1 MSTATHSSNAL
12 LYQRVL
18 VTGST
23 GFLGAYI
30 VKALVEKG
38 HQVRALRRASA
49 TTPDF
54 IAPEI
59 WSKVEWIEGD
69 ILDLG
74 SLDEAMESVDAI
86 VHAAALVSFR
96 PGDRSALLQV
106 NQDGT
111 ANVVNMAL
119 EKGVSR
125 LVYISSVA
133 ALGRTADGQTVNEQ
147 KKWTDSKVNT
157 QYAISKHKAEME
169 VWRGAAE
176 GLSTVI
182 LNPSTILGFGN
193 WNQSSCAIFKHA
205 YKEFPYYTEGVN
217 GFVGVEDVA
226 RITEW
231 MLNSKIDQERF
242 IVNAENWSFEALLN
256 TIAKLM
262 HKKPPSRKAT
272 AGMSEFA
279 WRWEAF
285 KSWFSKEPPLL
296 TRESARVAQ
305 SKTYFDNQKII
316 QAIPGF
322 SFTPIKQVIEES
334 ATLYLRRA
342 NN

>member
-1 MSTATHSSNAL
+1 
-12 LYQRVL
+12 
-18 VTGST
+18 
-23 GFLGAYI
+23 
-30 VKALVEKG
+30 
-38 HQVRALRRASA
+38 
-49 TTPDF
+49 
-54 IAPEI
+54 
-59 WSKVEWIEGD
+59 
-69 ILDLG
+69 
-74 SLDEAMESVDAI
+74 
-86 VHAAALVSFR
+86 
-96 PGDRSALLQV
+96 
-106 NQDGT
+106 
-111 ANVVNMAL
+111 
-119 EKGVSR
+119 
-125 LVYISSVA
+125 
-133 ALGRTADGQTVNEQ
+133 
-147 KKWTDSKVNT
+147 
-157 QYAISKHKAEME
+157 
-169 VWRGAAE
+169 
-176 GLSTVI
+176 
-182 LNPSTILGFGN
+182 
-193 WNQSSCAIFKHA
+193 
-205 YKEFPYYTEGVN
+205 VN

-256 TIAKLM
+256 TIAKSM
-262 HKKPPSRKAT
+262 HKKSPSRKAT

-342 NN
+342 HN

>member
-1 MSTATHSSNAL
+1 MSVTTHSSNAIR
-12 LYQRVL
+12 YQRVL

-38 HQVRALRRASA
+38 HYVRAIRRPSASI
-49 TTPDF
+49 PHF

-59 WSKVEWIEGD
+59 WSKVEWVEGD
-69 ILDLG
+69 ILDLD
-74 SLDEAMESVDAI
+74 SLETAMESMDAI

-96 PGDRSALLQV
+96 SSDRQALLQV

-111 ANVVNMAL
+111 ANIVNMAL

-125 LVYISSVA
+125 LIYISSVA

-147 KKWTDSKVNT
+147 KKWTDTKVNT

-193 WNQSSCAIFKHA
+193 WNQSSCAIFKHV
-205 YKEFPYYTEGVN
+205 YREFPFYTTGVN
-217 GFVGVEDVA
+217 GFVGVTDVA

-231 MLNSKIDQERF
+231 MLNSSIDQERF
-242 IVNAENWSFEALLN
+242 IVNAENWPFRQLLN
-256 TIAKLM
+256 TIAQAM
-262 HKKPPSRKAT
+262 QKKAPSRQAT
-272 AGMSEFA
+272 ARMSAFA

-285 KSWFSKEPPLL
+285 KSWFSKVPPLL

-305 SKTYFDNQKII
+305 SKTYFDNQKIL
-316 QAIPGF
+316 QAMPDF
-322 SFTPIKQVIEES
+322 SFTPLHQVIDES
-334 ATLYLRRA
+334 AALYLREA
-342 NN
+342 TS